1 MEVKIYDELKGNSG
15 VPTVYYTG
23 QQYNYNILV
32 MELLG
37 KNLDS
42 VFEECKKK
50 FNLKTILLLFDQML
64 DRIELL
70 HEHGFVYRDIKPE
83 NFMFGNNDKK
93 DILYLIDF
101 GLSKRYRSQLTRQ
114 HIPYREESTL
124 TGTARYCSIN
134 AHSGEQSRRD
144 DLEAIGYLLVYFM
157 KGSLPWQ
164 GLPRNH
170 QIPQM
175 KLIEQKKRSIPLEDL
190 CRDLPDTFRQY
201 IEYCRNLDFK
211 SKPDYRYLKKLF
223 HKLADSQNI
232 VYDNI
237 YDWTPSAEV
246 QAKTQVYKSK
256 ATTKDN
262 KPKSAADTCIY

>member
-1 MEVKIYDELKGNSG
+1 
-15 VPTVYYTG
+15 
-23 QQYNYNILV
+23 

-37 KNLDS
+37 NTLDAL
-42 VFEECKKK
+42 FEKQNKK
-50 FNLKTILLLFDQML
+50 FSLKTVLLIVDQML
-64 DRIELL
+64 QRIKVL
-70 HEHGFVYRDIKPE
+70 HEHSFIHRDIKPE
-83 NFMFGNNDKK
+83 NWMFGQGEQSDT
-93 DILYLIDF
+93 LYIIDF
-101 GLSKRYRSQLTRQ
+101 GLSKQYRNPLTQ
-114 HIPYREESTL
+114 EHIPYREDCNL

-237 YDWTPSAEV
+237 YDWTPSTEV

-256 ATTKDN
+256 VTTKDN
-262 KPKSAADTCIY
+262 KPKSATDMCIYYILIFYLSIFSFFIYII